1 MIFEVAVGVER
12 EHGDPIARLD
22 AKRLQPA
29 GKPRHAIGK
38 LSESAAA
45 VAKAHRGALGM
56 LLDRAVKG
64 LGEIHGRR
72 LLAIDQGECTRE
84 PGRLKSVPAES
95 VSFTVGLPLP
105 AHRDRVYPWE
115 SPGELWLKPGI
126 HL

>member
-12 EHGDPIARLD
+12 EHGDPIAGLD

-29 GKPRHAIGK
+29 RKPRDAIGK
-38 LSESAAA
+38 FCESAAA

-84 PGRLKSVPAES
+84 PGRLKSVPAGS

-115 SPGELWLKPGI
+115 SPGEFWSMPGI